1 MYSTCIFCHGGLGE
15 NESIEH
21 FPVGRR
27 LAFDAEKGRLW
38 AVCPACG
45 RWNLSALEERW
56 EAIEECE
63 RRFRGTSVRTSTENV
78 GLARLPDGTELVR
91 IGRPLRPEF
100 AAWRYGAQFS
110 GRQKRAWLSAAS
122 VGGIALGVGAGLALA
137 PVAALVGL
145 PLVAAAEWKKMDLP
159 RGAGRFRTESA
170 QCRLVNDAGEVIL
183 PYGRTLDRARLRASR
198 TAGQGW
204 TVELRTINRLMEFGQ
219 SYVEPRPRHHQLTGA
234 RALRALSVLMAHANA
249 AGGSRSHVQR
259 AVRLIDRARTPDAFF
274 AGAEEHAR
282 RQGAGYRDLWA
293 MPLEIRL
300 AMEMASHEDAER
312 MAMQGELAELERHWR
327 EAEELAAIAD
337 GLPAAPAV
345 EQKLDTLKAAR
356 AAWAARSAPAAAP
369 RGER

>member
-38 AVCPACG
+38 AVCPSCG

-78 GLARLPDGTELVR
+78 GLARLPDGTDLVR

-110 GRQKRAWLSAAS
+110 GRQKRAWLSAVS
-122 VGGIALGVGAGLALA
+122 VGGIALGVGAGLGLA

-159 RGAGRFRTESA
+159 RGAGHFVTESA
-170 QCRLVNDAGEVIL
+170 QRRLVNDAGEVML

-204 TVELRTINRLMEFGQ
+204 AVELRTINRLMEFGQ
-219 SYVEPRPRHHQLTGA
+219 NYVEPRPRYRQAHGRAGPPRPVRADGARQRGGRLALARAARRAPDRPGADAGRVLRGRGGA
-234 RALRALSVLMAHANA
+234 RAA
-249 AGGSRSHVQR
+249 AGG
-259 AVRLIDRARTPDAFF
+259 RLPGPVGHA
-274 AGAEEHAR
+274 AGDPP
-282 RQGAGYRDLWA
+282 GAG
-293 MPLEIRL
+293 
-300 AMEMASHEDAER
+300 
-312 MAMQGELAELERHWR
+312 
-327 EAEELAAIAD
+327 D
-337 GLPAAPAV
+337 GVA
-345 EQKLDTLKAAR
+345 
-356 AAWAARSAPAAAP
+356 
-369 RGER
+369 